1 MTSDMSMEPRTS
13 QVAFF
18 ALIFL
23 LALLIDSKRRGA
35 RRREEEG
42 SQSFSVGL
50 PQGRVIRS
58 RPTRFPHLNVLSLAG
73 WRAYHQDLVE
83 KESHQLRTVTLED
96 PAVSRVDTTAT
107 ATATPTGGDGTAHFV
122 AATDDQDLERATA
135 AGRRSLVGAT
145 AAAEQTSRQ
154 TTSL

>member
-18 ALIFL
+18 ALLFL

-35 RRREEEG
+35 RRREGEG

-96 PAVSRVDTTAT
+96 PALSRVDTTAT
-107 ATATPTGGDGTAHFV
+107 ATATPTPTGGDGTAHFV
-122 AATDDQDLERATA
+122 AATDDQDLERAT
-135 AGRRSLVGAT
+135 GARHGVT
-145 AAAEQTSRQ
+145 P
-154 TTSL
+154 